1 MKNTLLC
8 TVGTSLFEGNLKYL
22 SKETPNKPDN
32 WEKIAEYYQKGNWPF
47 LAKELLKVDPAAR
60 LAGAEINTIEES
72 LKKKWLKIENLIFLV
87 SDTELGENTGKV
99 LKHYYENRTDIK
111 LKNEVIVRPIE
122 KLQDPSPNEFKTK
135 GLRNLVRIIG
145 EYLERF
151 GAENCAIDA
160 TGGYKAQIAIAVL
173 IGQALDIPVYYKHE
187 RFNEIIDFPRLPVSL
202 DYDLLGRNAH
212 ILSVFENGE
221 DLSSSELGDFD
232 ERIRVFLNEIE
243 VEGEYLYTL
252 NAIGQLYLTS
262 FNLRYKKNEI
272 LNSCP
277 VDERKEPTFRDD
289 NYPKGF
295 KSFVE
300 KVWKENKWIQ
310 TCWSLDY
317 SKQKSIKG
325 IDFFVREMNEE
336 KELVGTYKEK
346 DFGARFRIKI
356 YEENLEKLNLA
367 AYRLNQIYNRL

>member
-1 MKNTLLC
+1 MKTTLIC
-8 TVGTSLFEGNLKYL
+8 TVGTSLFEGNLKHL
-22 SKETPNKPDN
+22 SKETPGKPDN
-32 WEKIAEYYQKGNWPF
+32 WGKISEYYLNENWAF
-47 LAKELLKVDPAAR
+47 LAKELIKIEPTAR

-72 LKKKWLKIENLIFLV
+72 LKKKWLKIENLIFLI
-87 SDTELGENTGKV
+87 SDTKLGENTGKV

-151 GAENCAIDA
+151 KPENCAIDA

-212 ILSVFENGE
+212 ILTLFEKGE
-221 DLSSSELGDFD
+221 DLSSADLGDFD
-232 ERIRVFLNEIE
+232 ERIKVFLNEIE
-243 VEGEYLYTL
+243 VDGEYLYTL

-262 FNLRYKKNEI
+262 FYLRYKKNQI
-272 LNSCP
+272 LTACP
-277 VDERKEPTFRDD
+277 AQKKKSPTFRDD
-289 NYPKGF
+289 HYPKGF
-295 KSFVE
+295 KDFVN
-300 KVWKENKWIQ
+300 KVWTENKWIQ

-317 SKQKSIKG
+317 SKQKSIRG
-325 IDFFVREMNEE
+325 IEFFVRKMDDEN
-336 KELVGTYKEK
+336 ELVGTFKEK
-346 DFGARFRIKI
+346 DFGARYRIKI
-356 YEENLEKLNLA
+356 CDENIEKLNLA
-367 AYRLNQIYNRL
+367 AYRLNQKYNS